1 KQFHHHTTTDAG
13 PSLSYTTYGATW
25 HDVGTPSGPLPDQSS
40 SEQIVYGYVLP
51 YTGAFLYLWGNAAL
65 PFRSTDNGATWAAT
79 TTPSGSTASGKQAGL
94 SASPTGVLRL
104 FGAAQEA
111 EARRRVSGPGKM
123 EMLARRAKASTI
135 PAPPAGGL
143 IDETGRLYVGA
154 VSEVGRVR
162 VAGVS
167 EIGRLLGAPPPAGP
181 AGDMQQEVL
190 IGAHARPTQEQEARG
205 RIRGFPVAAQEAI
218 AHRLTQFTGKFES
231 LIGARGPI
239 VAYQEAKARR
249 APARLAAHEGLSGRR
264 VPLAQPVHTQEAL
277 GRIRQ

>member
-1 KQFHHHTTTDAG
+1 LA
-13 PSLSYTTYGATW
+13 YTLDGATW
-25 HDVGTPSGPLPDQSS
+25 HDVGAPAGPLPDQSTNGV
-40 SEQIVYGYVLP
+40 IVYGYVLP
-51 YTGAFLYLWGNAAL
+51 DTGTFLYLWGNAAL
-65 PFRSTDNGATWAAT
+65 PCRSTDHGATWANT
-79 TTPSGSTASGKQAGL
+79 TTPSGDQTSGRMAGL

-167 EIGRLLGAPPPAGP
+167 EIGRLLGAPP
-181 AGDMQQEVL
+181 
-190 IGAHARPTQEQEARG
+190 
-205 RIRGFPVAAQEAI
+205 
-218 AHRLTQFTGKFES
+218 
-231 LIGARGPI
+231 
-239 VAYQEAKARR
+239 
-249 APARLAAHEGLSGRR
+249 
-264 VPLAQPVHTQEAL
+264 
-277 GRIRQ
+277 